1 MYRESYVSNRGD
13 ESDRKMV
20 VNVEVEDTTPE
31 NPVINWIKIMSL
43 FFGTYGLI
51 VLLWVIRYSQSLLF
65 LVMPL
70 ST

>member
-13 ESDRKMV
+13 ESSRAMK

-31 NPVINWIKIMSL
+31 NPIINWIKIMTL

-51 VLLWVIRYSQSLLF
+51 VVLWVVRYGKRLLF
-65 LVMPL
+65 
-70 ST
+70 